1 MEDADDLL
9 GSSRSGDLKF
19 SPSDSGTTTRT
30 GERWGVVWLLS
41 LRSPTVGQGEQSLLA
56 HGWGAGHL
64 ERGHRWGREGG
75 CGNTVTGTRKSS
87 SG

>member
-19 SPSDSGTTTRT
+19 SPSDSGSHYKDWR
-30 GERWGVVWLLS
+30 EVWLVS
-41 LRSPTVGQGEQSLLA
+41 LRSPTVGQGEQNLLA